1 MELLTLEDFRLWL
14 DQSCHVAVGEY
25 RLPMTLTA
33 AEPLAGSQRNG
44 GGFRLE
50 FRGPADPV
58 LAQATMAVHG
68 PTATRDIFLVPIA
81 RNAEG
86 ARYEAVF
93 Y

>member
-1 MELLTLEDFRLWL
+1 MESLTIEDFQPWL
-14 DQSCHVAVGEY
+14 GQGCEVVTGEH

-33 AEPLAGSQRNG
+33 AEPVPGSLREG

-50 FRGPADPV
+50 FRGPTAPV
-58 LAQATMAVHG
+58 LAQAIMAVHG
-68 PTATRDIFLVPIA
+68 PTGNREIFLVPIA
-81 RNAEG
+81 RDAQA